1 MARAERPNPCAAFRS
16 VPPPMPA
23 RRLAASP
30 RAASPKDAPCHTS
43 GGDRGHPGQCK
54 KPPDHAMHKPFGGTY
69 TKPDARVKLI
79 PAEDITY
86 VRHGKPFGR
95 TVGSA
100 KLQKRHS
107 RRSVTPPPSSRKVS
121 LARSTPLTQKST
133 PLFTS
138 KAMPP
143 LNHKASAPFT
153 HKATASLNHTAMA
166 PLTHKAAAPPTHKPT
181 TPPLSGSSCL
191 SPKRVET
198 AHKATGLLSPKHA
211 TPPLPVA
218 SCLSPKRVETAHKAM
233 GPLSPKP
240 TTPPLPVASCLSP
253 KRVETAHKATGPL
266 SPKPTTPPLPVA
278 SCLSPKRVETA
289 HKAMGPL
296 SPKPTTPPL
305 PVASCLSPKRVETA
319 ENRQPFSLNRPSPLY
334 KAVQRGAFPPS
345 VSRKESEMNPINPS
359 SVHVPPAYSRKVPL
373 DRKAEPSSKSVS
385 TLDNKKL
392 CSTSNQAALRCQPT
406 KRDADPI
413 VEKENTVK
421 LPLMSPTSVLSSSST
436 EVCPDTGSRSASRLN
451 LFDEKCKLDSP
462 QPETNIPQ
470 AKSPESTTPA
480 PYAQLS
486 NDLRAVSSTKI
497 IVRNERQTNQEP
509 SITCNI
515 SSGAPLILHTPLCK
529 KTYQPETCWKGKF
542 EITGELTHT
551 CDGLEAYFPRE
562 ISSKVY
568 EASKQMPEILKL
580 EALPLS
586 CLLPKRFK
594 MEPPCAQ
601 DIGLCFISSCQR
613 PNMDS
618 YHLLENVSSRIG
630 LQTDIGTMKLL
641 IFSSK
646 LLTEDDQTKDGE
658 LYLCGIFWKHPR
670 KRQHRADVHTN
681 ISNVGLS
688 EGDSHISE
696 DIRMDLDMTGGKYT
710 RGTNCEIGMKLDAT
724 EVKKMETSKP
734 KEAGKI
740 FDMTADKQTERV
752 KCEKSGNKLE
762 LTGEQETNRV
772 NKCLPMLK
780 TLDANAVVG
789 KAAPTVSFFTGS
801 CSPDSAG
808 TTDSQCKSARRAPAC
823 GDLVLD
829 PPPGFPLDVPPGFT
843 RAHCGRRRGKTAE
856 SHIDSSPS
864 LALDTPGLGLDA
876 PPGFTKAHRGHMDSS
891 PSLAL
896 DTPGLGLDAPPGF
909 TKAHRGLN
917 TNDTMPSPGSE
928 NGASTLLSERKS
940 PIKFSLNITR
950 PPGFE
955 VKKEPGL
962 PAFFKAT
969 EKTPP
974 IGKANEKDIKHDKV
988 NVEVESDDS
997 SEEREFPKTK
1007 RLSDILETTS
1017 WRNNASTSAA
1027 PRNCSEVFRPPSR
1040 FEEEKQQQRHC
1051 RKRGQ
1056 QETSESDATT
1066 KRLKVNGRIA
1076 LNGCPALNSNQ
1087 AQPKTPLS

>member
-1 MARAERPNPCAAFRS
+1 MAGQAVRPNPCAAFRS
-16 VPPPMPA
+16 VPPPLPA
-23 RRLAASP
+23 RRADAAT
-30 RAASPKDAPCHTS
+30 RTKDAPCPTS
-43 GGDRGHPGQCK
+43 NGDRGLSGQCK
-54 KPPDHAMHKPFGGTY
+54 KPPEHAMHKPSGGTY

-100 KLQKRHS
+100 KLQKRHC
-107 RRSVTPPPSSRKVS
+107 RRSVTPPPSSRKIS
-121 LARSTPLTQKST
+121 LARSTPLTHKST
-133 PLFTS
+133 TPFTP

-143 LNHKASAPFT
+143 LNHKASAP
-153 HKATASLNHTAMA
+153 
-166 PLTHKAAAPPTHKPT
+166 LTHKAATPLTHKPM
-181 TPPLSGSSCL
+181 TPPHPVASCL

-198 AHKATGLLSPKHA
+198 AHKALRPLSPKPT

-218 SCLSPKRVETAHKAM
+218 SCLSPKRVETAHRALGPLSPKPTTPPLPVASCLSPKRVEKAHKASR
-233 GPLSPKP
+233 PLSPKP

-253 KRVETAHKATGPL
+253 KRVETAHKASGPLSPKPSTPPLPVASCLSPKRVETAHKASGPL

-278 SCLSPKRVETA
+278 SCLSPKRVET
-289 HKAMGPL
+289 
-296 SPKPTTPPL
+296 
-305 PVASCLSPKRVETA
+305 V
-319 ENRQPFSLNRPSPLY
+319 ENRQFFSLNRPSPLY
-334 KAVQRGAFPPS
+334 KSVQRGAFPPS
-345 VSRKESEMNPINPS
+345 VLRKESEMNPINPS

-373 DRKAEPSSKSVS
+373 TTKAEPPPKSVI

-392 CSTSNQAALRCQPT
+392 CSISNQAALKCQPT

-413 VEKENTVK
+413 VEKETTVK
-421 LPLMSPTSVLSSSST
+421 LPLLSPTSVLSSSST
-436 EVCPDTGSRSASRLN
+436 EVCLDTGRSSSRLN
-451 LFDEKCKLDSP
+451 LFDGKSKLDSL

-470 AKSPESTTPA
+470 AKSPESTIPTPC
-480 PYAQLS
+480 AQLS
-486 NDLRAVSSTKI
+486 DDLRVVSSTKSH
-497 IVRNERQTNQEP
+497 VERQTNQEP
-509 SITCNI
+509 SISRNM
-515 SSGAPLILHTPLCK
+515 SSGAQLILHTPLCK
-529 KTYQPETCWKGKF
+529 ETYQPEACWKGKF

-551 CDGLEAYFPRE
+551 CDGLEAYFPCE

-586 CLLPKRFK
+586 GLLPKKFK

-613 PNMDS
+613 PNRDS
-618 YHLLENVSSRIG
+618 YHLLENVSSHIG
-630 LQTDIGTMKLL
+630 LRTDIGTVDLL

-658 LYLCGIFWKHPR
+658 LYLFGVFQKHTR
-670 KRQHRADVHTN
+670 KRQHRVDSHTD
-681 ISNVGLS
+681 ISNAGLS
-688 EGDSHISE
+688 KGDCHISE
-696 DIRMDLDMTGGKYT
+696 DIGMDLDMIGGKYT
-710 RGTNCEIGMKLDAT
+710 KGKNREIGMKLDAT
-724 EVKKMETSKP
+724 EVKKVETSKP
-734 KEAGKI
+734 KE
-740 FDMTADKQTERV
+740 V
-752 KCEKSGNKLE
+752 
-762 LTGEQETNRV
+762 
-772 NKCLPMLK
+772 
-780 TLDANAVVG
+780 DANAVLSN
-789 KAAPTVSFFTGS
+789 AAPAVSFFTGS

-808 TTDSQCKSARRAPAC
+808 TTDSLCKSARRAPAC

-843 RAHCGRRRGKTAE
+843 RAHCGLRRGKTAE

-864 LALDTPGLGLDA
+864 LAFDTPGLRLDA
-876 PPGFTKAHRGHMDSS
+876 PPGFTKAHGGLHTNDSS
-891 PSLAL
+891 
-896 DTPGLGLDAPPGF
+896 
-909 TKAHRGLN
+909 
-917 TNDTMPSPGSE
+917 MPSPGSE
-928 NGASTLLSERKS
+928 NGASTLFSEKKS

-950 PPGFE
+950 PPGFAKLAE

-988 NVEVESDDS
+988 NVEVELDDS

-1007 RLSDILETTS
+1007 RLSDILGSCASSS
-1017 WRNNASTSAA
+1017 WRNNATTSAA
-1027 PRNCSEVFRPPSR
+1027 PRNCSEVFRPATASK
-1040 FEEEKQQQRHC
+1040 FEEQKQQHRHC

-1056 QETSESDATT
+1056 QEASKSDAAVEAT

-1087 AQPKTPLS
+1087 AQPKTPPT